1 MRRLQCLKEVIKLR
15 NGLIFSLK
23 LLSQTFLIGILF
35 SALCEFV
42 FLFFI
47 RLLGLNIDLSTDV
60 FMTILGASFLTFI
73 FSRQNIL
80 NHLFI
85 NGFSRK
91 DILKIKTWSSLI
103 YVGIFFLI
111 FFIYEIIWGALISN
125 FLNFDTILRLIVAY
139 LSVSFFVEF
148 ATFLDLLYKNI
159 SIKKG
164 KGVNKTLYKYAYS
177 IPIIIFTYV
186 YRLIY
191 PNIRGYYTS
200 VFLLLSIAVIFTLQY
215 VLALTNH
222 KWILSMDI
230 RA

>member
-1 MRRLQCLKEVIKLR
+1 MRRLQCLKEVIKLKK
-15 NGLIFSLK
+15 GLIFSLK

-60 FMTILGASFLTFI
+60 FMTILGASFLTF
-73 FSRQNIL
+73 
-80 NHLFI
+80 
-85 NGFSRK
+85 
-91 DILKIKTWSSLI
+91 
-103 YVGIFFLI
+103 
-111 FFIYEIIWGALISN
+111 IWGALISN